1 MGWLDHSTNNV
12 ILDAVLTDVGRQ
24 FLARNDGSFSIHK
37 FALGDDEVNYNII
50 TKYGRTVGRE
60 KIEKNT
66 PIFEALTNQ
75 SHSQKYKL
83 ISVSNP
89 NLLRLPSLSLSG
101 DSNVDGLTSIV
112 TLGRNQ
118 QKTSTVTFEQVIQN
132 ETSIDV
138 ELRDQTFIIEVPN
151 LFCQILRNTPE
162 HIDGQQK
169 ATYILTRS
177 PSENAYG
184 GSSVQFTLSVKS
196 LTDALFSV
204 YGTTANKA
212 RIKTYIKITGVQ
224 SGAVKD
230 VTVIIDKNLLRNF
243 RNKKWQYLKKFFHRM
258 SKLQDRF

>member
-1 MGWLDHSTNNV
+1 MGFLDHSTNNI

-37 FALGDDEVNYNII
+37 FALGDDEVNYGII
-50 TKYGRTVGRE
+50 AKYGRTVGRE

-66 PIFEALTNQ
+66 PVFEALTNQ
-75 SHSQKYKL
+75 SHSQKYRL
-83 ISVSNP
+83 VSISNP

-101 DSNVDGLTSIV
+101 DSKVDGVNSII

-118 QKTSTVTFEQVIQN
+118 KQQATVMLEQVIKN

-138 ELRDQTFIIEVPN
+138 ELRDQTFVVEVPN
-151 LFCQILRNTPE
+151 LFCQILQNTPE
-162 HIDGQQK
+162 NIDGQQR

-177 PSENAYG
+177 PTSNSFG

-196 LTDALFSV
+196 LTDALFQV
-204 YGTTANKA
+204 YGSTANKTL
-212 RIKTYIKITGVQ
+212 IKTYIKVTGVQ

-230 VTVIIDKNLLRNF
+230 ITVIIDKN
-243 RNKKWQYLKKFFHRM
+243 Q
-258 SKLQDRF
+258 